1 MTGMDAFLGRL
12 DPEMY
17 VVTAAADGER
27 AGCLVGFASQ
37 CSIDPVRFVVWLSKV
52 NRTLRVAE
60 RADRLAVHLLTRD
73 QYALAELFGGSTG
86 DDGLDKFAHVPCTR
100 RQGGAVVLDGAP
112 AWFVGRIVRRADGG
126 DHVGF
131 VLEPVESGAPG
142 EHEGRHGPLL
152 RLTDAAAVPPGH
164 PVD

>member
-1 MTGMDAFLGRL
+1 
-12 DPEMY
+12 
-17 VVTAAADGER
+17 
-27 AGCLVGFASQ
+27 
-37 CSIDPVRFVVWLSKV
+37 V

-60 RADRLAVHLLTRD
+60 RADRLAVPLLTRD

-142 EHEGRHGPLL
+142 EHEGLHGPLL